1 MSKGGGAGK
10 VYFVLYLA
18 VVLELL
24 IIIVERDEAEEH
36 LHKKQKETMKIVE
49 SILAQL
55 QSGAGTE
62 GINTRPK
69 DEITIPPAGINLKEI
84 MDTDI
89 KSWREYLIEVGV
101 TDVSLD
107 LKKKEGE
114 TDKEYTQ
121 RIEKLVSL
129 ANVERIQYQV
139 FYNNSMDPENAPPFP
154 SSDYIIKEGYD
165 FASMQKGDLIVGP
178 DGTAW
183 EFLGLQ
189 ELRLDKKKT
198 FDRLDLSNLNS
209 ESIQPIY
216 PVEMMKQVGEPF
228 VPQGIP
234 SDSSFYYAVKESG
247 EIVASRENENMQKR
261 SFKVN
266 FQPPSQAGWFKLRFD
281 TFTNRILGLKGD
293 VKFDEVDEDATVNIG
308 TVQLA
313 VRDLQKVQKELKS
326 NLEKFSLPSVQDIA
340 DNPDI
345 DKLNKQLKTAKEI
358 AATGEEADEV
368 VGKINLYGYILKLLV
383 PGFSQYFE
391 QNRSNIEFDVR
402 VVLPKPKIANPSLGL
417 PLYTATFDALPPVF
431 EFTATPYQGTSNI
444 VEGRVLDGSGNAVG
458 RLQITPLDE
467 MASANVSMPNSGD
480 PRQFR
485 ATVTDKLGPGK
496 YTVEVTHKLMGK
508 TSIEEMELE
517 VFATGLTDNS
527 KSNIINKMN
536 TYNFYGYRP
545 TFTAVPTSGG
555 KIKSNQFR
563 IYLATDDNPQ
573 KPAISGL
580 TVENQDI
587 EPLHPDSKEM
597 NLRITWVQP
606 LTEKEVDLFDEQT
619 YPIKQ
624 EQPGLV
630 TINQSVDFSG
640 SAQKVRITITGLRA
654 NKPPTGT
661 DDPASIELE
670 TFGEVTLDGM
680 PNYSA
685 IEPLISGNAESGY
698 IIEFEI
704 QGKLEP
710 GQRKLTG
717 TAEVPLKITATNPQN
732 RVKSEAKVE
741 KIRVNIDYAP
751 EGPGQRNQGGR
762 PGVPPRR

>member
-36 LHKKQKETMKIVE
+36 LHKKQKETMRIVE

-114 TDKEYTQ
+114 TEKEYTL
-121 RIEKLVSL
+121 RIEKLVAL

-139 FYNNSMDPENAPPFP
+139 FYNNSTDPENAPDFP
-154 SSDYIIKEGYD
+154 SADYLLKEGYQFD
-165 FASMQKGDLIVGP
+165 KMQKGDLIVGP
-178 DGTAW
+178 DGTSW

-198 FDRLDLSNLNS
+198 FDRLDLSNLNP
-209 ESIQPIY
+209 ESIQPVY
-216 PVEMMKQVGEPF
+216 PTDMMLQIGDPF

-234 SDSSFYYAVKESG
+234 SDSSFFYAMRESG
-247 EIVASRENENMQKR
+247 EIVTAKNESMQKR

-293 VKFDEVDEDATVNIG
+293 MKFDEVDENATVNIG

-326 NLEKFSLPSVQDIA
+326 NLEKFDLPNVKDVA
-340 DNPDI
+340 ENPDI
-345 DKLNKQLKTAKEI
+345 DKLNDMLQKAKEL
-358 AATGEEADEV
+358 AATGENADEV

-402 VVLPKPKIANPSLGL
+402 VVLPKPKMANPSLSL
-417 PLYTATFDALPPVF
+417 PMYTATFNALPPVF
-431 EFTATPYQGTSNI
+431 EFTAQPYQGTANV
-444 VEGRVLDGSGNAVG
+444 VEGRVLDASKNAVA
-458 RLQITPLDE
+458 RLQITALDE
-467 MASANVSMPNSGD
+467 MASASVSTPNNGD
-480 PRQFR
+480 PRQYR
-485 ATVTDKLGPGK
+485 ATVSEKLGPGK
-496 YTVEVTHKLMGK
+496 YTVEITHKLMGK
-508 TSIEEMELE
+508 SAIEEMELD
-517 VFATGLTDNS
+517 VFETGLTENS
-527 KSNIINKMN
+527 KANVETKMESY
-536 TYNFYGYRP
+536 TYYGYRP

-573 KPAISGL
+573 KPAIEGL
-580 TVENQDI
+580 TVEPADI
-587 EPLHPDSKEM
+587 APLNADSREM

-606 LTEKEVDLFDEQT
+606 LTEKEVDLFTEKT
-619 YPIKQ
+619 YPIKM
-624 EQPGLV
+624 EAPGLV
-630 TINQSVDFSG
+630 KLNQNIDFSG
-640 SAQKVRITITGLRA
+640 TAQKLRVTITGLRA
-654 NKPPTGT
+654 NKPSTG
-661 DDPASIELE
+661 DDDKPAVIEIE
-670 TFGEVTLDGM
+670 NFGEISLDGM

-685 IEPLISGNAESGY
+685 IEPMISGNAETGY
-698 IIEFEI
+698 IIEFEL

-710 GQRKLTG
+710 GQRKITG
-717 TAEVPLKITATNPQN
+717 TATVPLRLFAINPIN
-732 RVKSEAKVE
+732 KVKSEQRIE
-741 KIRVNIDYAP
+741 TLRINIDYAP